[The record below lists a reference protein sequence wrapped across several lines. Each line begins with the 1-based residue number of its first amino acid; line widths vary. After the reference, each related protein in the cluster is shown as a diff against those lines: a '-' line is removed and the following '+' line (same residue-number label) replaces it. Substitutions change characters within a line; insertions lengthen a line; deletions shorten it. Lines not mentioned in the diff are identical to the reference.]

1 VESIK
6 RPLSKPKTS
15 LKIKMLAYNATNN
28 IPAVVQKVAPTKK
41 RSRRSWGGFWGAAL
55 SLATEDQLN
64 QALQKEVEIT
74 DNERI
79 LSSSLFNITITNA
92 QMISSLKTLT
102 TGVSKLVT
110 EEQGIFDQ
118 IDTIMDSESQY
129 LEQLNELINLV
140 DKTTTLVADY
150 QMIQLQISLLI
161 HLTEKVKALVNA
173 ILTHTIDVT
182 QIPLSIFKPHLQDNL
197 KMTLRL
203 ANYKLKQTTGGT
215 VLNIQMPVLSNPYIM
230 YTFQILPFK
239 INNLWYQS
247 VTPPD
252 VAINAISEIIDVQST
267 LKGCTK
273 IHNDYA
279 CDPQHVRVYK
289 FEGLLKA
296 IRDQDDYEHNSKLLC
311 ALQTYRE
318 IASTIP
324 TKKMP
329 CGLQVIN
336 FLAQQMYIIKGQ
348 SLVLA
353 SPNNDTITSEC
364 KVKTDEINAKVKE
377 GVNTIILKP
386 GCHYE
391 TSQLIVHTVHK
402 VEQLQNVIEFDEI
415 DAVNTLASLD
425 ELLEEGYPPGNN
437 MSVIRKQLQ
446 KYNDSLIENRHTVE
460 SLRKTLSTVDKIHQI
475 AEFDPM
481 TLDFSEPL
489 ATSNWIT
496 AIFWTLVLL
505 VVAIIIYASYRRC
518 PTPCTN
524 CMVVPF
530 IVLKHMCCVCVD
542 VVHQATRASYEA
554 APQHV
559 QEVDMI
565 VRTRPIIKNPQS
577 TNITLAPAIPSA
589 PADPGTMVNYQYQE
603 DQFLKFNVAPIQW
616 NIVTGP
622 YDAMS
627 LQSAVNVSKTETK
640 RVRYDPISRVVTDME
655 MNRMEYVPKPP
666 ANVLMNYEARLAKLP
681 PIETFTDNEGVIR
694 HKIYMHLSYMPNS
707 NRWVNVQTGQPVT
720 GLASPKEYSTAVR
733 Y

>member
-1 VESIK
+1 
-6 RPLSKPKTS
+6 
-15 LKIKMLAYNATNN
+15 
-28 IPAVVQKVAPTKK
+28 
-41 RSRRSWGGFWGAAL
+41 
-55 SLATEDQLN
+55 
-64 QALQKEVEIT
+64 
-74 DNERI
+74 
-79 LSSSLFNITITNA
+79 
-92 QMISSLKTLT
+92 
-102 TGVSKLVT
+102 
-110 EEQGIFDQ
+110 
-118 IDTIMDSESQY
+118 
-129 LEQLNELINLV
+129 
-140 DKTTTLVADY
+140 
-150 QMIQLQISLLI
+150 
-161 HLTEKVKALVNA
+161 
-173 ILTHTIDVT
+173 
-182 QIPLSIFKPHLQDNL
+182 
-197 KMTLRL
+197 
-203 ANYKLKQTTGGT
+203 
-215 VLNIQMPVLSNPYIM
+215 
-230 YTFQILPFK
+230 
-239 INNLWYQS
+239 
-247 VTPPD
+247 
-252 VAINAISEIIDVQST
+252 
-267 LKGCTK
+267 
-273 IHNDYA
+273 
-279 CDPQHVRVYK
+279 
-289 FEGLLKA
+289 LLKA

-542 VVHQATRASYEA
+542 VVHQATRAS
-554 APQHV
+554 PLMRQPH
-559 QEVDMI
+559 
-565 VRTRPIIKNPQS
+565 S
-577 TNITLAPAIPSA
+577 
-589 PADPGTMVNYQYQE
+589 
-603 DQFLKFNVAPIQW
+603 
-616 NIVTGP
+616 
-622 YDAMS
+622 MS
-627 LQSAVNVSKTETK
+627 KK
-640 RVRYDPISRVVTDME
+640 WI
-655 MNRMEYVPKPP
+655 
-666 ANVLMNYEARLAKLP
+666 
-681 PIETFTDNEGVIR
+681 
-694 HKIYMHLSYMPNS
+694 
-707 NRWVNVQTGQPVT
+707 
-720 GLASPKEYSTAVR
+720 
-733 Y
+733 

>member
-1 VESIK
+1 
-6 RPLSKPKTS
+6 
-15 LKIKMLAYNATNN
+15 
-28 IPAVVQKVAPTKK
+28 
-41 RSRRSWGGFWGAAL
+41 
-55 SLATEDQLN
+55 
-64 QALQKEVEIT
+64 
-74 DNERI
+74 
-79 LSSSLFNITITNA
+79 
-92 QMISSLKTLT
+92 
-102 TGVSKLVT
+102 
-110 EEQGIFDQ
+110 
-118 IDTIMDSESQY
+118 
-129 LEQLNELINLV
+129 
-140 DKTTTLVADY
+140 
-150 QMIQLQISLLI
+150 
-161 HLTEKVKALVNA
+161 
-173 ILTHTIDVT
+173 
-182 QIPLSIFKPHLQDNL
+182 
-197 KMTLRL
+197 
-203 ANYKLKQTTGGT
+203 
-215 VLNIQMPVLSNPYIM
+215 
-230 YTFQILPFK
+230 
-239 INNLWYQS
+239 
-247 VTPPD
+247 
-252 VAINAISEIIDVQST
+252 
-267 LKGCTK
+267 
-273 IHNDYA
+273 
-279 CDPQHVRVYK
+279 
-289 FEGLLKA
+289 
-296 IRDQDDYEHNSKLLC
+296 
-311 ALQTYRE
+311 
-318 IASTIP
+318 
-324 TKKMP
+324 
-329 CGLQVIN
+329 
-336 FLAQQMYIIKGQ
+336 
-348 SLVLA
+348 
-353 SPNNDTITSEC
+353 
-364 KVKTDEINAKVKE
+364 
-377 GVNTIILKP
+377 
-386 GCHYE
+386 
-391 TSQLIVHTVHK
+391 
-402 VEQLQNVIEFDEI
+402 
-415 DAVNTLASLD
+415 
-425 ELLEEGYPPGNN
+425 